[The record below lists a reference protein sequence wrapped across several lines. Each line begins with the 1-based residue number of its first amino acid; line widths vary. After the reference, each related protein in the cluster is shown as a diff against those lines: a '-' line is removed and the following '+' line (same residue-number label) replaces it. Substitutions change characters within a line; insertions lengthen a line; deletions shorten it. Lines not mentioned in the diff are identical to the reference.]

1 MDINGCEDNPSQI
14 LHLLSREEAK
24 GNATNNSCS
33 KKVRMPSREISH
45 SVTENSEK
53 GKESNSTKKQERQRN
68 ILKPSRKAEFQ

>member
-33 KKVRMPSREISH
+33 KKVLAQENFLVRSSRSLGGN
-45 SVTENSEK
+45 V
-53 GKESNSTKKQERQRN
+53 
-68 ILKPSRKAEFQ
+68 A